1 MSVVIEVAAVGVVAV
16 GVVFVAVVV
25 VVVRFEVCSVVDND
39 LE

>member
-1 MSVVIEVAAVGVVAV
+1 MSVVMEVAAVGVVAV